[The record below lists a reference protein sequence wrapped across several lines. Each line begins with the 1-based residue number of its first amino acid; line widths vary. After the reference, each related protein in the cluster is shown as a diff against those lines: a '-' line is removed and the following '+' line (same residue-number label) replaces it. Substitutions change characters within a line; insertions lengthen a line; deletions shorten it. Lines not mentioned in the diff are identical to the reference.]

1 MQELIHHIKIDGKRS
16 RLLYAWL
23 LLSVSTLIFAGIFA
37 LLIALARTPLIQN
50 LLPGKDY
57 FYIALVGHVMLSV
70 VIWFLAFMGALWVF
84 TSSGFLNREPFSIM
98 LSWASF
104 FLTAFGVV
112 LITIPAIMGWGIPL
126 IINYVPIIEHPLFYI
141 GLILS
146 GIGILFTIVNAL
158 LTILQAKRTSKEA
171 LPVETFGMALVGAAV
186 LIAFLCIGLSYYFQA
201 LSADTKAFV
210 DLERLFW
217 GAGHILQFAN
227 TMAMATAWII
237 LARLSINKHPLGNGL
252 AKILYLLYI
261 IFVLPAPLI
270 YFIYDI
276 ASQAHKDAFT
286 ELMRWGMGS
295 SGVFIIMIFAAIL
308 KSRGTV
314 RHAPPLPWSDPGFSS
329 LLMSISIF
337 AIGGLTAFTISGVN
351 VKIPAHYHGAV
362 GGVTIAFMGL
372 AYKMLPLFKRE
383 IYYKRLGT
391 IQPYLYGIG
400 LLLFMLGLFLAGSHG
415 VQRKIYGSDQVLDN
429 IGKFIGMWIMGIGG
443 LVAIAGGASFVWNML
458 VSLIKGEKK

>member
-1 MQELIHHIKIDGKRS
+1 MQELTGHIKIDGKRS

-57 FYIALVGHVMLSV
+57 FYIALVGHVILAF
-70 VIWFLAFMGALWVF
+70 VIWFLAFMGTLWVF

-98 LSWASF
+98 IGWASF
-104 FLTAFGVV
+104 FLTAIGAI
-112 LITIPAIMGWGIPL
+112 LITIPAIMGRGIPL

-146 GIGILFTIVNAL
+146 GIGVLFTIVNAL
-158 LTILQAKRTSKEA
+158 LTVLQAKRTSKEA
-171 LPVETFGMALVGAAV
+171 LPIETFGMALAGVAV

-201 LSADTKAFV
+201 LSADRKAFV
-210 DLERLFW
+210 DFERLFW

-227 TMAMATAWII
+227 TMAMVTAWII
-237 LARLSINKHPLGNGL
+237 LARLTINKYPLGNGL

-286 ELMRWGMGS
+286 ELMRWGMGP
-295 SGVFIIMIFAAIL
+295 SGVFIIVILIAIFS
-308 KSRGTV
+308 KKRRQKV
-314 RHAPPLPWSDPGFSS
+314 
-329 LLMSISIF
+329 
-337 AIGGLTAFTISGVN
+337 
-351 VKIPAHYHGAV
+351 
-362 GGVTIAFMGL
+362 FM
-372 AYKMLPLFKRE
+372 
-383 IYYKRLGT
+383 
-391 IQPYLYGIG
+391 
-400 LLLFMLGLFLAGSHG
+400 
-415 VQRKIYGSDQVLDN
+415 V
-429 IGKFIGMWIMGIGG
+429 
-443 LVAIAGGASFVWNML
+443 
-458 VSLIKGEKK
+458 